1 MSQGTIAQPQSSGL
15 ANYHFFIRKL
25 HSFLGVFPISI
36 FLVEHL
42 ITNSLAAISP
52 ALYDKAVNTLLSLPY
67 LGVIEI
73 LIIALPLTIHA
84 LYGLYIVYV
93 AKNNVSRYS
102 YTRNWMFY
110 LQRISALLTLLFV
123 VIHVWVLRIAH
134 SLYGLKINYATVQS
148 QLADPAWLV
157 FYVVGLIAAT
167 FHFANGLWN
176 FTVSWGIVVGEQA
189 QNFVWQACML
199 LFVAISVLGLSAILA
214 FIQ

>member
-1 MSQGTIAQPQSSGL
+1 MSQGTIAQSGGL

-42 ITNSLAAISP
+42 FTNSLAAISP
-52 ALYDKAVNTLLSLPY
+52 ALYDKAINTLLNLPY
-67 LGVIEI
+67 LTAIEI

-84 LYGLYIVYV
+84 LYGLYVVYV
-93 AKNNVSRYS
+93 AKNNIYRYS

-110 LQRISALLTLLFV
+110 LQRISALLTLIFV
-123 VIHVWVLRIAH
+123 VVHVWCLRIAH
-134 SLYGLKINYATVQS
+134 SLYGLEINYATVQN
-148 QLADPAWLV
+148 QMADPVWLW

-189 QNFVWQACML
+189 QNFVWKICML
-199 LFVAISVLGLSAILA
+199 MFVVISVLGLSAIMA
-214 FIQ
+214 FI